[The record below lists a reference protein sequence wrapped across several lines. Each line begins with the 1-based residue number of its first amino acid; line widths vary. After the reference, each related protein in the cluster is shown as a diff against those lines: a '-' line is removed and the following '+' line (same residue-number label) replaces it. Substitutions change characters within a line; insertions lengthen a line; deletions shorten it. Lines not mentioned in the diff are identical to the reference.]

1 MLDRYETRQEDTVS
15 KQVTL
20 IRVSLGSGARREIE
34 KLVKDSEAMI
44 QRCVWRF
51 IWTKNQ
57 AKQVKGELVDFTLGA
72 EEILELFADLRR
84 IDMEEMQQ
92 KETEQQSHKG

>member
-1 MLDRYETRQEDTVS
+1 MLDRYETRQEDIVS

-20 IRVSLGSGARREIE
+20 IRVSLGPGARREIG
-34 KLVKDSEAMI
+34 KLVRDSEAMI

-51 IWTKNQ
+51 IWTKGQ
-57 AKQVKGELVDFTLGA
+57 ARQVKGESVDFTLGA

-84 IDMEEMQQ
+84 IDLEEMQRKQ
-92 KETEQQSHKG
+92 NEH